1 MTMFKAVTKRLL
13 SSTKKAASTTT
24 STSSTTKS
32 SKKNKSLTY
41 TNTTNI
47 AVFGAS
53 GVGKTEIVNSFATS
67 IYGKSSS
74 SFRPPNLLTECYE
87 RKIILRSQDGT
98 VCKHE
103 LSILD
108 TSGDLRCDFP
118 SVHKQAIQNSEAF
131 VLVFALDDENSLT
144 ELEYILQDIDAVK
157 KSRNTPVLII
167 ANKSDKLRPSLR
179 QKGGQSTPA
188 SSNANKG
195 GVTSNSIFRIRNKLA
210 HLNRGLCFEKSALNA
225 GDGELN
231 ECFVSLLT
239 KLEKRKG
246 IDRSFYGVQIM
257 CWLV

>member
-13 SSTKKAASTTT
+13 SSTKKAASATTT
-24 STSSTTKS
+24 STSTTSTSKT

-53 GVGKTEIVNSFATS
+53 GVGKTEIVNTFATS
-67 IYGKSSS
+67 IYSKSSS

-157 KSRNTPVLII
+157 KTKNTPVLII
-167 ANKSDKLRPSLR
+167 ANKSDKLRPSQR
-179 QKGGQSTPA
+179 QKGGQSTP
-188 SSNANKG
+188 SNANKG
-195 GVTSNSIFRIRNKLA
+195 GITSNSIFRIRNKLA

-257 CWLV
+257 C

>member
-1 MTMFKAVTKRLL
+1 MTMFREVSKKLL
-13 SSTKKAASTTT
+13 SGKK
-24 STSSTTKS
+24 
-32 SKKNKSLTY
+32 KKNLTY

-53 GVGKTEIVNSFATS
+53 GVGKTQIINAFATS
-67 IYGKSSS
+67 IYGKNPV
-74 SFRPPNLLTECYE
+74 FRPTITECYE

-108 TSGDLRCDFP
+108 TAGNLRYDFP

-131 VLVFALDDENSLT
+131 ILVFSLDDEASLN
-144 ELEYILQDIDAVK
+144 EMEYILQDIYAIK
-157 KSRNTPVLII
+157 KSQNTPVLII
-167 ANKSDKLRPSLR
+167 ANKSDLVNSKS
-179 QKGGQSTPA
+179 QSVQ
-188 SSNANKG
+188 G
-195 GVTSNSIFRIRNKLA
+195 IRNKLA
-210 HLNRGLCFEKSALNA
+210 HLNRGLCFEKSALQT
-225 GDGELN
+225 DELN

-257 CWLV
+257 C

>member
-1 MTMFKAVTKRLL
+1 MFKGVTKRLL
-13 SSTKKAASTTT
+13 STKKAVTATTT
-24 STSSTTKS
+24 TAKTGS

-67 IYGKSSS
+67 IYSKTTT
-74 SFRPPNLLTECYE
+74 SFRPHNLLTECYE

-108 TSGDLRCDFP
+108 TAGDLRCDFP
-118 SVHKQAIQNSEAF
+118 SVHKQAIQNCEAF
-131 VLVFALDDENSLT
+131 VLVFALDDEDSLI
-144 ELEYILQDIDAVK
+144 ELEYILQDIDAIK

-167 ANKSDKLRPSLR
+167 ANKSDKLCPSQR
-179 QKGGQSTPA
+179 QRHQRQVGSTETTLASKGTPV
-188 SSNANKG
+188 SSNS
-195 GVTSNSIFRIRNKLA
+195 VFRMRNKLA
-210 HLNRGLCFEKSALNA
+210 HLNRGLCFEKSALSA
-225 GDGELN
+225 ADELK

-257 CWLV
+257 CWS